1 MEIYTIHADIYNSIL
16 NSEVYCYFK
25 KVVPKL
31 YSRGSIFWKVGYTS
45 SINE

>member
-1 MEIYTIHADIYNSIL
+1 MEIYTIHADIYNFIFC
-16 NSEVYCYFK
+16 SEVYCYFK

-45 SINE
+45 SISE

>member
-31 YSRGSIFWKVGYTS
+31 YPRGSIFWKVGYTS
-45 SINE
+45 SISE

>member
-1 MEIYTIHADIYNSIL
+1 MEIYTIHADIYNSIFY
-16 NSEVYCYFK
+16 SEVYFYFK

-45 SINE
+45 SISE